1 MNYSAAAS
9 SAFSST
15 FGITCMQKQFIGY
28 NVTLNTIQSDIISG
42 KFELIINKPLL

>member
-15 FGITCMQKQFIGY
+15 FGITCIQKQFIGY
-28 NVTLNTIQSDIISG
+28 NVTLNIIQSIIFG
-42 KFELIINKPLL
+42 KVELIINKPLL